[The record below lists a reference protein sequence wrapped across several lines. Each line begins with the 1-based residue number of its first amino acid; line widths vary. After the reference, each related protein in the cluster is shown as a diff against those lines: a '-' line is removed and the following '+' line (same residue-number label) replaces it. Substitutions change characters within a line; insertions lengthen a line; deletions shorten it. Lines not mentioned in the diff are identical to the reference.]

1 MSDGHILLKEDG
13 GVRVRANTEVCSRL
27 TRVSPDSSVMLHRH
41 HAQSSSSSPPFF
53 QASTIFIPIVSD
65 SPVVS
70 AGVQH
75 IYMFVLRMHV
85 IHVVPQAKEVV
96 VAAISRLLP
105 SLPLQ
110 KRMNSRAKVLMLM
123 LMLTPPPRASCCL
136 CTRLLHLQTSA

>member
-27 TRVSPDSSVMLHRH
+27 TLVSPDSSVMLHRH
-41 HAQSSSSSPPFF
+41 HAQSSSSSLPFF

-75 IYMFVLRMHV
+75 IHVFVLRMHV
-85 IHVVPQAKEVV
+85 IHVVSQAKEVV

-110 KRMNSRAKVLMLM
+110 QRMNSPAKVLMPM
-123 LMLTPPPRASCCL
+123 LMPPPRASCCL
-136 CTRLLHLQTSA
+136 CTRRLHLQTSA